1 MSGNKYAGDLGPA
14 EAYEL
19 LKSEPDA
26 VLVDVRTRAEWSYV
40 GTPDLS
46 ELGREVVLAEW
57 VTFPDGAPNPRFL
70 DILLAA
76 APRKDAPVVFL
87 CRSGVR
93 SVAAAKAATDAG
105 FTEAYNVTEG
115 FEGPSDRSGHR
126 GTAAGWKVRGLPWR
140 QS

>member
-1 MSGNKYAGDLGPA
+1 MAYAGDLSPA

-19 LKSEPDA
+19 LSSDPQA
-26 VLVDVRTRAEWSYV
+26 VLVDVRTRAEWQYV

-46 ELGREVVLAEW
+46 GLGRDVVLAEW
-57 VTFPDGAPNPRFL
+57 ITFPDGAANPDFL
-70 DILLAA
+70 DTVSAA
-76 APRKDAPVVFL
+76 APGQDAPVVFL

-93 SVAAAKAATDAG
+93 SVAAANALTEAG
-105 FTEAYNVTEG
+105 FTRAYNVTEG
-115 FEGPSDRSGHR
+115 FEGPSDPSGHR

>member
-1 MSGNKYAGDLGPA
+1 MAYAGDLNPA

-19 LKSEPDA
+19 LQSRPDA
-26 VLVDVRTRAEWSYV
+26 VLVDVRTRAEWAYV

-46 ELGREVVLAEW
+46 GLGREVVLAEW
-57 VTFPDGAPNPRFL
+57 VSFPDGARNPQFL
-70 DILLAA
+70 DLVTAA
-76 APRKDAPVVFL
+76 SAGKDGPVVFL

-93 SVAAAKAATDAG
+93 SVAAAEVATAAG
-105 FTEAYNVTEG
+105 FAEAYNVTEG
-115 FEGPSDRSGHR
+115 FEGPPDGTGHR